1 MRKTFPDLFDTQ
13 PDLLFQLVTMLNP
26 SVLQENG
33 VSVSGALQVQYNIAI
48 YICKCEQACFAF
60 FFFLSFSH
68 LSKSSESLTLNSE
81 DIYLQILLSRVC
93 FCSVVSLHF
102 SS

>member
-33 VSVSGALQVQYNIAI
+33 VSVYGVLQVQYNIAI

-60 FFFLSFSH
+60 IFFKFQ
-68 LSKSSESLTLNSE
+68 SSIKIFRIT
-81 DIYLQILLSRVC
+81 
-93 FCSVVSLHF
+93 HF
-102 SS
+102 EQ